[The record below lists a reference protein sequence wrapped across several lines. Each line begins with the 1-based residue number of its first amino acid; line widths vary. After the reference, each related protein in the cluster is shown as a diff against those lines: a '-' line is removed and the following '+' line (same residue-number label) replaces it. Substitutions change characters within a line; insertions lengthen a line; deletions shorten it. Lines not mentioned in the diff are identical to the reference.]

1 MEKTSFEFSFDKD
14 VWLKGYEIYNRL
26 YRKRKKIIYTAVF
39 GVLALLFLQ
48 QIIMN
53 PSYGVGWV
61 CMAISLGVVA
71 AVWLNPLFERKKI
84 EPALDAL
91 KDDKYSV
98 SIYDNKYTVKTI
110 LPESDNEFLEVDENG
125 ERIPLEPI
133 PETSVSFEDKDFKA
147 VITDELIGMFTANT
161 QCIIPKKCLDEE
173 KIKLIEDLLKDRIV
187 K

>member
-39 GVLALLFLQ
+39 GVLAILFLQ

-71 AVWLNPLFERKKI
+71 AVWLNPLFERK
-84 EPALDAL
+84 
-91 KDDKYSV
+91 
-98 SIYDNKYTVKTI
+98 
-110 LPESDNEFLEVDENG
+110 
-125 ERIPLEPI
+125 R
-133 PETSVSFEDKDFKA
+133 
-147 VITDELIGMFTANT
+147 
-161 QCIIPKKCLDEE
+161 
-173 KIKLIEDLLKDRIV
+173 
-187 K
+187 